1 MDIYFAQAECQK
13 LASEKLNLDAVYK
26 HETKF
31 VDTHLD
37 SSRKTIEHI
46 TQDENDQEME
56 IRAALVRQKLL

>member
-1 MDIYFAQAECQK
+1 
-13 LASEKLNLDAVYK
+13 VYK

-56 IRAALVRQKLL
+56 IRATLVRQKLL

>member
-31 VDTHLD
+31 VDSHLE
-37 SSRKTIEHI
+37 SSRKTIDHI
-46 TQDENDQEME
+46 TQDEND
-56 IRAALVRQKLL
+56 